1 MLQLLPL
8 EEWERCEGAAQREQL
23 EASVG
28 KFRARAKQLKD
39 LIEQSEV
46 RLTEVRAEEAHLIAT
61 LAEARQEKERN
72 GVWLKEARGALK
84 HMAED
89 QAKSQRGFAFGQR

>member
-1 MLQLLPL
+1 MPSGGGSRLQPT
-8 EEWERCEGAAQREQL
+8 RCSAAFHHRHP
-23 EASVG
+23 STW
-28 KFRARAKQLKD
+28 RTQLKD